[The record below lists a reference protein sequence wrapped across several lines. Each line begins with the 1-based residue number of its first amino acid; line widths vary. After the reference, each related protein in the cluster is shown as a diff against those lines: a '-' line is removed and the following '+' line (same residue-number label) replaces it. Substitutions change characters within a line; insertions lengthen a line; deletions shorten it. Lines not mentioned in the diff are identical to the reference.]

1 MTPVAFATDLTK
13 TRDLINARLEAYCLE
28 RTAEAA
34 NHGSGYVTLWHFITK
49 LLLAGG
55 KRFRPYILLTVYQAY
70 AKDGNKETV
79 LSAALAQELIHFAM
93 LVHDDI
99 IDRDLTRYGVRN
111 VMGQYEDFYASFID
125 DASEKT
131 HMARSAAILAGDIL
145 LSDAYRLIGRVD
157 VPKQLVAEATEIMSR
172 AVFEVVGGELLDT
185 EAAFIQDPLITAKSI
200 ALHKT
205 ASYSFVGPITMG
217 AVLAGASK
225 EEVKILQAIAER
237 LGVGYQ
243 LRDDLLGVFGSE
255 EKTGKS
261 VSSDI
266 TEGKRTYLVEQFEQ
280 CASSKQ
286 HEEFFKVFHN
296 IHASERDIAHARKL
310 LIASG
315 AKAAVETE
323 IAHLVDDTTG
333 LIETLC
339 LTESDKQTFYALV
352 DHCLQREG

>member
-13 TRDLINARLEAYCLE
+13 TRDLINTHLESYCLE
-28 RTAEAA
+28 RTTEAA
-34 NHGSGYVTLWHFITK
+34 NHGSGYVTLWHFISN

-70 AKDGNKETV
+70 AKDGTSGSV
-79 LSAALAQELIHFAM
+79 LPAALAQELIHFAM

-111 VMGQYEDFYASFID
+111 IMGQYEDFYTSFID
-125 DASEKT
+125 DAPEKT
-131 HMARSAAILAGDIL
+131 HMARSAAMLAGDIL
-145 LSDAYRLIGRVD
+145 LSDAYRLISRVD
-157 VPKQLVAEATEIMSR
+157 APKELVAEASEIMSR

-225 EEVKILQAIAER
+225 DEVRTLQAIAER

-261 VSSDI
+261 VSSDV

-280 CASSKQ
+280 CASAEQ
-286 HEEFFKVFHN
+286 HEEFFKIFHN
-296 IHASERDIAHARKL
+296 IHASDRDIAHARKL
-310 LIASG
+310 LIVSG

-323 IAHLVDDTTG
+323 IAHLVDETTA
-333 LIETLC
+333 LIETLS
-339 LTESDKQTFYALV
+339 LLPSDKQTFYALV